1 MNWKQREKELK
12 LLRAKYKN
20 PSSGN
25 TIPNYKVEQKYPS
38 LSDGFEKINYTRP
51 TPPPP
56 PHLIVDILHKQGPM
70 VISKDELKYS
80 GGKKV

>member
-1 MNWKQREKELK
+1 MKWKNREKELK

-20 PSSGN
+20 PNSGN
-25 TIPNYKVEQKYPS
+25 TIPSYKVERKYPS
-38 LSDGFEKINYTRP
+38 LSDGFAKIEASKPVYE
-51 TPPPP
+51 PP

>member
-25 TIPNYKVEQKYPS
+25 TIPDYKVERKYPS
-38 LSDGFEKINYTRP
+38 LSDGFGKIVSP
-51 TPPPP
+51 KPIPAPP

-80 GGKKV
+80 GGKKI